1 MEASSPALSRTSGS
15 DSAPGGESG
24 SAINAEERAPR
35 PIAFEPQDLASL
47 KQEVEDAL
55 SAHRQVGQLNASGGS
70 GYWSQKVM
78 RRSLNWYT
86 APIHLYQGASIRAL
100 QRLAT
105 ISHAH
110 ENSLDAT
117 IGVVE
122 EIRSQNAVLANAVE
136 EIRGQNEGLLN
147 AVEELRRK
155 DAELAKGISTLQRRS
170 RSGNLL
176 RENDKI
182 IDYWDNAALTDP
194 MRETVTQG
202 ADESDEEYQQNWVNV
217 GEYVAGKIMSHSS
230 PNPVALEV
238 GPGMGRITIP
248 MSKYCSSITAIDIS
262 PEMAQRA
269 RQAMAELKNFNVQV
283 ITDEDLSFLPSEH
296 FDLAYAISCFQHAE
310 KKSFYRYLE
319 GMRRALKPG
328 GTLFFGV
335 LNLCSEAGW
344 GHFAAIV
351 KGDYPEY
358 FHTPDEISC
367 YLRHAG
373 YSSHELAY
381 ERETLWAIAKR

>member
-1 MEASSPALSRTSGS
+1 MSAQDEKPQTRQDMEASARVLSRPSGSNHTHGAESSPAK
-15 DSAPGGESG
+15 D
-24 SAINAEERAPR
+24 AEESAPR
-35 PIAFEPQDLASL
+35 PMVSESQALVAL
-47 KQEVEDAL
+47 KKEVEVAL
-55 SAHRQVGQLNASGGS
+55 SAHRQVGQLSASPGGAR
-70 GYWSQKVM
+70 YWWQRVI

-86 APIHLYQGASIRAL
+86 TPIHLYQGASIRAL
-100 QRLAT
+100 QHLAT
-105 ISHAH
+105 ISQAH
-110 ENSLDAT
+110 ENTLDAM
-117 IGVVE
+117 IGAVG
-122 EIRSQNAVLANAVE
+122 EIRSQNAALV
-136 EIRGQNEGLLN
+136 NEM
-147 AVEELRRK
+147 EELRNK
-155 DAELAKGISTLQRRS
+155 AQLGKETSTLQPRP

-182 IDYWDNAALTDP
+182 IDYWDKAALTDP

-202 ADESDEEYQQNWVNV
+202 TNESDEEYRQNWARV
-217 GEYVAGKIMSHSS
+217 GEYVARKIMSHASS
-230 PNPVALEV
+230 EPVALEV
-238 GPGMGRITIP
+238 GPGTGRITIP
-248 MSKYCSSITAIDIS
+248 MSKYCRSITAIDIS

-269 RQAMAELKNFNVQV
+269 RQAMADVKNFQVEV
-283 ITDEDLSFLPSEH
+283 ITDEDLSFLPSGH
-296 FDLAYAISCFQHAE
+296 FDLAYSISCFQHAE

-344 GHFAAIV
+344 GHFAAILRN
-351 KGDYPEY
+351 DYPEF

-381 ERETLWAIAKR
+381 EGETLWAIAKR

>member
-1 MEASSPALSRTSGS
+1 MNDQDQKDQTNRTGTGS
-15 DSAPGGESG
+15 VATQ
-24 SAINAEERAPR
+24 

-47 KQEVEDAL
+47 EQEVDGAL
-55 SAHRQVGQLNASGGS
+55 AAHRLVGQPNTSQGGA
-70 GYWSQKVM
+70 GYWSQKLM

-86 APIHLYQGASIRAL
+86 APIHQYQGASIRAL
-100 QRLAT
+100 QLLSN
-105 ISHAH
+105 ISQAH
-110 ENSLDAT
+110 ENSLAAT
-117 IGVVE
+117 TRAI
-122 EIRSQNAVLANAVE
+122 
-136 EIRGQNEGLLN
+136 
-147 AVEELRRK
+147 EELRNQN
-155 DAELAKGISTLQRRS
+155 ANLTQAIEELRDQTTHLEKPISTLKQRP

-182 IDYWDNAALTDP
+182 IDYWDNAALSDP

-202 ADESDEEYQQNWVNV
+202 ADESDEEYQQNWVKV
-217 GEYVAGKIMSHSS
+217 GEYVARKIMSHASS
-230 PNPVALEV
+230 NPVALEV

-262 PEMAQRA
+262 PEMAERA
-269 RQAMAELKNFNVQV
+269 RQAMADLKNLQVQV
-283 ITDEDLSFLPSEH
+283 ITDEDLSFLPSDH
-296 FDLAYAISCFQHAE
+296 FDLAYSISCFQHAE

-319 GMRRALKPG
+319 GMRRALKPE

-344 GHFAAIV
+344 GHFSAILRN
-351 KGDYPEY
+351 DYPEF

-381 ERETLWAIAKR
+381 EGETLWAIAKR

>member
-1 MEASSPALSRTSGS
+1 MEVSSPALSQTSGS
-15 DSAPGGESG
+15 SLALGVESSSAK
-24 SAINAEERAPR
+24 NAEESAPR
-35 PIAFEPQDLASL
+35 PIVFDPQDLASL
-47 KQEVEDAL
+47 RQEVEVAL
-55 SAHRQVGQLNASGGS
+55 SAHRQVGQLNASEGA
-70 GYWSQKVM
+70 GYWSQKVI

-86 APIHLYQGASIRAL
+86 APIHLYQGATIRAL
-100 QRLAT
+100 QRLAA
-105 ISHAH
+105 ISQAH
-110 ENSLDAT
+110 ENTLDAT
-117 IGVVE
+117 IGAVE
-122 EIRSQNAVLANAVE
+122 EIRSQNAVLVNAVE
-136 EIRGQNEGLLN
+136 ELHNKSAVLVN
-147 AVEELRRK
+147 AVEELRNHGAK
-155 DAELAKGISTLQRRS
+155 LAKEISTLQRRP

-202 ADESDEEYQQNWVNV
+202 DDESDEEYQQNWVKL
-217 GEYVAGKIMSHSS
+217 GEYVAKKIMSHSS

-248 MSKYCSSITAIDIS
+248 MSKYCNSITAIDIS

-269 RQAMAELKNFNVQV
+269 RQAMVELKNFNVQV

-344 GHFAAIV
+344 GHFAAIM